1 MEFELVAFRRVER
14 MKSLRLKISL
24 VVLATMVLSFVSIA
38 FISIRSAKTSLE
50 EEMTKA
56 LVETVHATAETIK
69 AKNERE
75 FKMIETLASLP
86 SIRDVE
92 VDLLEKTHIIYEAMY
107 NNKDYIDVC
116 ILDTE
121 GFAWINNG
129 VTRIPFTERKYFQY
143 PYSTGKRFVSDPFI
157 NKVTNAPAL
166 FYAVPVFDKDNNIIN
181 VIFCVIDGLQLSQ
194 LTVDHR
200 AGNERSAFLIT
211 LQDGAGGE
219 NESFSELHSEGT
231 IIADEKYL
239 GATSSYDGF
248 YVENFFQNA
257 RSTGNQEYI
266 REIERIKSEN
276 QGTIKYTQDGN
287 TYILAFE
294 HIPDTEWIAMDI
306 VPYSDFQAGM
316 NRVRSIIIIYVA
328 IITIVSMLVVSL
340 VISRSIK
347 PLKMVRSAINEIA
360 TGNADLTRRI
370 SISSEDEIGGV
381 VQSFNLFEE
390 KLQTIVTDIKESKDN
405 LAKVGSVMEDNASV
419 TAHSISSLFSSIED
433 MQGQIAAQGNSVD
446 LTAQSVNE
454 ISSNINSLEGM
465 IERQAMGVSQASS
478 AIEQMMGN
486 IGSVDRSVDI
496 MADSFGELF
505 ENTNVGIQRQEV
517 VSQKIKD
524 IEKQSENL
532 QNANEIISAIAG
544 QTNLLA
550 INAAIEAAHA
560 GDSGKGF
567 SVVADE
573 IKKLSESSS
582 QESNKI
588 NEQLREITSSI
599 SGVVQ
604 ASIESM
610 EAFSKVS
617 TLINSTNE
625 MVISIK
631 RAMNEQNAG
640 SKQIFDALHTMNNNT
655 SEVRDAGRKMSQ
667 ENHVVLDKIRNLQQV
682 TESMQRAM
690 ALITEETSKINA
702 TGNELKEV
710 TPRLMASIDEISNE
724 IDQFKV

>member
-1 MEFELVAFRRVER
+1 M
-14 MKSLRLKISL
+14 
-24 VVLATMVLSFVSIA
+24 
-38 FISIRSAKTSLE
+38 
-50 EEMTKA
+50 
-56 LVETVHATAETIK
+56 
-69 AKNERE
+69 
-75 FKMIETLASLP
+75 
-86 SIRDVE
+86 
-92 VDLLEKTHIIYEAMY
+92 
-107 NNKDYIDVC
+107 
-116 ILDTE
+116 
-121 GFAWINNG
+121 
-129 VTRIPFTERKYFQY
+129 
-143 PYSTGKRFVSDPFI
+143 
-157 NKVTNAPAL
+157 
-166 FYAVPVFDKDNNIIN
+166 
-181 VIFCVIDGLQLSQ
+181 
-194 LTVDHR
+194 
-200 AGNERSAFLIT
+200 
-211 LQDGAGGE
+211 
-219 NESFSELHSEGT
+219 
-231 IIADEKYL
+231 
-239 GATSSYDGF
+239 
-248 YVENFFQNA
+248 
-257 RSTGNQEYI
+257 
-266 REIERIKSEN
+266 
-276 QGTIKYTQDGN
+276 
-287 TYILAFE
+287 
-294 HIPDTEWIAMDI
+294 
-306 VPYSDFQAGM
+306 
-316 NRVRSIIIIYVA
+316 
-328 IITIVSMLVVSL
+328 
-340 VISRSIK
+340 
-347 PLKMVRSAINEIA
+347 
-360 TGNADLTRRI
+360 
-370 SISSEDEIGGV
+370 
-381 VQSFNLFEE
+381 
-390 KLQTIVTDIKESKDN
+390 
-405 LAKVGSVMEDNASV
+405 
-419 TAHSISSLFSSIED
+419 
-433 MQGQIAAQGNSVD
+433 
-446 LTAQSVNE
+446 TAQSVNE

-465 IERQAMGVSQASS
+465 IERQAVGVSQASS